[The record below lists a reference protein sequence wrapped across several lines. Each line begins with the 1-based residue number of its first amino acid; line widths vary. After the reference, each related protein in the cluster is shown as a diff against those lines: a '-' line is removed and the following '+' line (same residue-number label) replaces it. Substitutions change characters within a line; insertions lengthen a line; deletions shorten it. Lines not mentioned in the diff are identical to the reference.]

1 MATQE
6 LYNLKR
12 YFANLHLKGLLDVC
26 DSDESFANYLCLVVT
41 DMEQDYQYNFNFEAN
56 GTLYY
61 KNEPE
66 LNKINRADDDTFMF
80 LTDKD
85 YSELCSFL
93 YHLPDSDKD
102 MVAIGFGLD

>member
-1 MATQE
+1 MSKE

-12 YFANLHLKGLLDVC
+12 YFANLHFKDLLDVC
-26 DSDESFANYLCLVVT
+26 DSDESYCNTLCLVVT

-61 KNEPE
+61 KNKPE
-66 LNKINRADDDTFMF
+66 LNKINRDEDDTFMF
-80 LTDKD
+80 LTDED

-93 YHLPDSDKD
+93 YHLSASDKD
-102 MVAIGFGLD
+102 MLTVCFGLF

>member
-26 DSDESFANYLCLVVT
+26 DSDESEGDYLVLIVT
-41 DMEQDYQYNFNFEAN
+41 DMEQDYQYTFRLDAQ
-56 GTLYY
+56 GTLDYT
-61 KNEPE
+61 NDPRW
-66 LNKINRADDDTFMF
+66 NTINRNDDDTFMF
-80 LTDKD
+80 LTDED
-85 YSELCSFL
+85 YSGLCSFL

>member
-1 MATQE
+1 MSKE

-12 YFANLHLKGLLDVC
+12 YFANLHIKGLLDVC

-41 DMEQDYQYNFNFEAN
+41 DMEQDYQYNFNFEAH
-56 GTLYY
+56 GTLYH
-61 KNEPE
+61 NNNPE
-66 LNKINRADDDTFMF
+66 LNKVDRCTDDDFLF

-93 YHLPDSDKD
+93 YHLQDSDKH
-102 MVAIGFGLD
+102 MLAIGFGLD